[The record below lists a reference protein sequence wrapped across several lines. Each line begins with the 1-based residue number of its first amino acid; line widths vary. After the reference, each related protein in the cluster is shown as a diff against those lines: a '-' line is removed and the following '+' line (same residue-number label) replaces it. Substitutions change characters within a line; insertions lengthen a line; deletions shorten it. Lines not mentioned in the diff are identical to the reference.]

1 MKVEMMMMMIGNISW
16 PGNFVNVLL
25 RTERKSKLVKPLV
38 IAFVRGHNQTKSTV
52 NMMFENT
59 EQNISNL
66 GGILKQLNLREDAN
80 ILLRTLLW
88 GWERAPSTLAKAGHW
103 ILKRRDW
110 HFSVEESK
118 SDKNLN

>member
-38 IAFVRGHNQTKSTV
+38 IAFVRGHNQTKRTV
-52 NMMFENT
+52 KIMFENT
-59 EQNISNL
+59 KDFISNL
-66 GGILKQLNLREDAN
+66 CGILKQLNLREDAN

-88 GWERAPSTLAKAGHW
+88 GWERAPSTLAKAGH
-103 ILKRRDW
+103 
-110 HFSVEESK
+110 
-118 SDKNLN
+118 